1 MIEIEKRMPLD
12 MYNKGLASASDMHVR
27 GESHPP
33 PLINKSVSDGS
44 LHRTSDT
51 SKGDILPDHAKSG
64 LCNAKAMIFLVLWY
78 LFSFCNLFMNKFTID
93 TLKGDATLL
102 GVVQMCTCISGG
114 FVQLHFPCGMY
125 TLSERE
131 ERPPSFLRNMLI
143 LGTMRFITVILGLV
157 ALKFVAV
164 SFTETVKSSAPIF
177 TVLLSRA
184 MLGERTGI
192 CVSISL
198 IPVMAGLFLC
208 SATELSFNL
217 MGFLAALATNLS
229 ECTQNV
235 FSKMLRSD
243 KRYQYSPAE
252 LQFFSSS
259 ASMLVELPTIFLMID
274 ITQLE
279 QNMTHTLAMGLLA
292 NGLFFHFQ
300 TITEYVL
307 IGYISPVTH
316 SVANTVKRAL
326 LIWLSVIVFGNPVSF
341 LSGLGT
347 TIVLAGVL
355 LYNQAR
361 ECDQARLIA
370 RRKHQHQQTEIT
382 NAQIQSRQSETVKQ
396 VSLFST

>member
-274 ITQLE
+274 ITQ
-279 QNMTHTLAMGLLA
+279 
-292 NGLFFHFQ
+292 